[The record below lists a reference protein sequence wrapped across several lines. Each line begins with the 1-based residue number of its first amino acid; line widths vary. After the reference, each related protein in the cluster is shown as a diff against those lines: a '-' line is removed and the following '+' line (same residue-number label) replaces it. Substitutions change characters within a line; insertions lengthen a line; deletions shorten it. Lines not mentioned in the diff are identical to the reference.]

1 MAMLNNQRVSV
12 QPHNENLFRYGDVK
26 LLISTCS
33 TSGKLPI
40 SISGL
45 LQEFNE
51 GIEGQLSIFADFGQN
66 IIHEACLMK
75 LVIHWLF
82 KDVQSIMECR
92 PIHE

>member
-1 MAMLNNQRVSV
+1 
-12 QPHNENLFRYGDVK
+12 VK

-82 KDVQSIMECR
+82 KDVQRASYLACQKNES
-92 PIHE
+92 